1 MPEQRRPVAAIV
13 DSYTCSN
20 FLVTA
25 FGALDVE
32 VVQVKDNP
40 GLPALGAQ
48 LKYLATVTSA
58 DPAVLAGELAQ
69 YSPIAVVAG
78 MEPDVPLADALSERL
93 GLPSNGTALS
103 SARRN
108 KYDMAETL
116 RRAGVRCVEQFR
128 SDRVPD
134 IVAWAQAAGR
144 YPVVVKPLSSAATDG
159 VAICADAEQVR
170 AAAEAV
176 LGTESLWGEAN
187 DEVLIQS
194 YLDGVEYVVDMV
206 SWQGS
211 RYTCG
216 VWEYHKRLV
225 GVHNLYDYEIALPPE
240 DSRVGELIEYVDSAL
255 TALGIEY
262 GPSHAEVIITADG
275 PTLVEVGART
285 AGNLYPAF
293 SDECLG
299 VNQAHLAALAYARP
313 QEFLDSY
320 AGRRYPLLRQ
330 ACVYNAVFE
339 LDGVVQRVNPDV
351 VAEIEGMD
359 TVFELSLKY
368 KEGARIRPTV
378 DLISSPLKVFLRA
391 DSLEDVMRDYARIEV
406 LKDRIFQL
414 G

>member
-1 MPEQRRPVAAIV
+1 MPEQRRPVVAIV
-13 DSYTCSN
+13 DSYTCSD
-20 FLVTA
+20 FLLSA
-25 FGALDVE
+25 LNGLDVDA
-32 VVQVKDNP
+32 VQVKSDP
-40 GLPALGAQ
+40 ELPSFSPNM
-48 LKYLATVTSA
+48 KYLATVTGA
-58 DPAVLAGELAQ
+58 DPAALAGELAQ
-69 YSPIAVVAG
+69 HSPIAVVAG
-78 MEPDVPLADALSERL
+78 MEPDVPLADALSQRL
-93 GLPSNGTALS
+93 DLPSNGTVLS

-116 RRAGVRCVEQFR
+116 RRAGVRCAEQFK
-128 SDRVPD
+128 SGQAAE

-170 AAAEAV
+170 EAAEAV

-240 DSRVGELIEYVDSAL
+240 DSRVSELVDYVDSAL

-313 QEFLDSY
+313 QEFLASY

-330 ACVYNAVFE
+330 ACVYNAVVE
-339 LDGVVQRVNPDV
+339 LDGVVQRIDQDV
-351 VAEIEGMD
+351 VAEIEAMD

-368 KEGARIRPTV
+368 KEGTRIRPTV
-378 DLISSPLKVFLRA
+378 DLLSSPLKVFLRA
-391 DSLEDVMRDYARIEV
+391 DSLADVMRDYARIEV